1 MNIDNHPIDQ
11 LFKEKLGNLEQTP
24 RFGLLADIN
33 QEIISRGKVRRM
45 NQLKTVFSAAAAILL
60 ILMAGLYTINQN
72 PEPKNEFSQQVRKN
86 SSEVQQN
93 AEKSATLQQNQANS
107 VAIQTP
113 ATAKIATNAGGN
125 KPTIAPVI
133 KNKAARSSVAESIPA
148 EVPQTAPS
156 LASAEQVKDSD
167 ANTKGTNQSTSESA
181 KKKSTPFT
189 INSQPK
195 NNSYYADNSGNTP
208 REKKSTVMDGL
219 WSLKAEISETFTAM
233 LSGGSSAGTDTK
245 SLTTIGGGMVASYKI
260 SDKLSISSG
269 IRFSQMKQGS
279 HSIYALNNTSG
290 IIYLQ
295 PVEKSGNLTRDISL
309 SLPATSS
316 IVYSNGMSTTVNNLF
331 VSDIAQEFKYLEI
344 PIQATYKLIDKK
356 ISLGL
361 TGGISTNF
369 LVGNFASVTENGIL
383 LSSGNTDNIRNV
395 LYSGSAGIE
404 LGYDL
409 GNKLRLTIEPRVKQF
424 MHSVSSNDLLNIKP
438 MQMGIF
444 TGLAY
449 SF

>member
-1 MNIDNHPIDQ
+1 
-11 LFKEKLGNLEQTP
+11 
-24 RFGLLADIN
+24 
-33 QEIISRGKVRRM
+33 
-45 NQLKTVFSAAAAILL
+45 
-60 ILMAGLYTINQN
+60 
-72 PEPKNEFSQQVRKN
+72 
-86 SSEVQQN
+86 
-93 AEKSATLQQNQANS
+93 
-107 VAIQTP
+107 
-113 ATAKIATNAGGN
+113 
-125 KPTIAPVI
+125 
-133 KNKAARSSVAESIPA
+133 
-148 EVPQTAPS
+148 
-156 LASAEQVKDSD
+156 
-167 ANTKGTNQSTSESA
+167 
-181 KKKSTPFT
+181 
-189 INSQPK
+189 
-195 NNSYYADNSGNTP
+195 
-208 REKKSTVMDGL
+208 
-219 WSLKAEISETFTAM
+219 
-233 LSGGSSAGTDTK
+233 
-245 SLTTIGGGMVASYKI
+245 MVASYKI

-344 PIQATYKLIDKK
+344 PIQATYKLIDKR

-404 LGYDL
+404 VGYDL